1 MELLKKTILGM
12 QLLFVAFGALVLV
25 PYLTGMS
32 PSIAL
37 FTAGLGTLI
46 YHFVTKKVIPI
57 FIASS
62 FAFIAPIIVSMKT
75 YGPAATMGSLMLSG
89 IVFIIFAIIIKYK
102 GVNIIDKYLPPI
114 VIGPVIMVIGLKLAP
129 VAINMAKSLDGSGKI
144 NNTALIISS
153 VSLLTTIIVV
163 LKGKKWLSLIP
174 ILSGIIVG
182 YITSI
187 FLGAIDFNK
196 LINAPWFSIPWVD
209 AIKNNQWA
217 VPEFNIKSILLI
229 VPVAIAP
236 ALEHIGD
243 IFAISNVV
251 GKDFTKEPGLHRSL
265 TGDGIATSL
274 AGFLGGPPCTTYTEV
289 TGAVA
294 LLKIYDASLL
304 RIAAVFSICLAFFGK
319 LSAFLSS
326 IPVPVMGGIMI
337 LLFGMIASI
346 GIQTLIREKLDIS
359 QPRNLVIIAVILVFG
374 IGDMVI
380 GTETINISG
389 IGLAGIAG
397 MLLNIILP
405 QTKQETK

>member
-46 YHFVTKKVIPI
+46 YYFVTKKVIPI

-75 YGPAATMGSLMLSG
+75 YGLAATMGSLMLSG

-182 YITSI
+182 YILQY
-187 FLGAIDFNK
+187 F
-196 LINAPWFSIPWVD
+196 
-209 AIKNNQWA
+209 
-217 VPEFNIKSILLI
+217 
-229 VPVAIAP
+229 
-236 ALEHIGD
+236 
-243 IFAISNVV
+243 
-251 GKDFTKEPGLHRSL
+251 
-265 TGDGIATSL
+265 
-274 AGFLGGPPCTTYTEV
+274 
-289 TGAVA
+289 
-294 LLKIYDASLL
+294 
-304 RIAAVFSICLAFFGK
+304 
-319 LSAFLSS
+319 
-326 IPVPVMGGIMI
+326 
-337 LLFGMIASI
+337 
-346 GIQTLIREKLDIS
+346 
-359 QPRNLVIIAVILVFG
+359 
-374 IGDMVI
+374 
-380 GTETINISG
+380 
-389 IGLAGIAG
+389 
-397 MLLNIILP
+397 
-405 QTKQETK
+405 

>member
-1 MELLKKTILGM
+1 M
-12 QLLFVAFGALVLV
+12 
-25 PYLTGMS
+25 
-32 PSIAL
+32 
-37 FTAGLGTLI
+37 
-46 YHFVTKKVIPI
+46 
-57 FIASS
+57 
-62 FAFIAPIIVSMKT
+62 
-75 YGPAATMGSLMLSG
+75 
-89 IVFIIFAIIIKYK
+89 
-102 GVNIIDKYLPPI
+102 
-114 VIGPVIMVIGLKLAP
+114 
-129 VAINMAKSLDGSGKI
+129 
-144 NNTALIISS
+144 
-153 VSLLTTIIVV
+153 
-163 LKGKKWLSLIP
+163 
-174 ILSGIIVG
+174 
-182 YITSI
+182 
-187 FLGAIDFNK
+187 
-196 LINAPWFSIPWVD
+196 
-209 AIKNNQWA
+209 
-217 VPEFNIKSILLI
+217 
-229 VPVAIAP
+229 
-236 ALEHIGD
+236 
-243 IFAISNVV
+243 V